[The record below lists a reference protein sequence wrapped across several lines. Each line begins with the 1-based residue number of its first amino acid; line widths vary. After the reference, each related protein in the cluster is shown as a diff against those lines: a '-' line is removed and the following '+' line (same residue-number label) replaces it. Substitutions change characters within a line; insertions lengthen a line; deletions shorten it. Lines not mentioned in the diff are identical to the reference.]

1 MNYYVEALKKY
12 SDFGGRA
19 MRVEYWTFYLVN
31 FAVSLGIS
39 IIGALSGGGA
49 AAALNMVGWIYSLAV
64 LVPGV
69 AVTVRRLHD
78 TNHSGWWTL
87 IVFVP
92 LIGVI
97 ILLIWVLTDSQP
109 GANQYGPNPKQ
120 PAKPATA

>member
-1 MNYYVEALKKY
+1 
-12 SDFGGRA
+12 

-39 IIGALSGGGA
+39 IIGALSGGGAA